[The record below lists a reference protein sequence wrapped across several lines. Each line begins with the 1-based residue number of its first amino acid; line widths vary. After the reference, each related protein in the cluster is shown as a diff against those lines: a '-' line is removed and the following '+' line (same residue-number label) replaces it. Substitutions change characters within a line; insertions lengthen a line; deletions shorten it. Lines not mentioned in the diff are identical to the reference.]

1 MRISTGFG
9 PLITFVECLQQ
20 RAQRVNSTAVTA
32 SDTAIRQR
40 SLRNLDASLVA
51 GGAGDHSHLV
61 RAPKALG
68 VHRTRE
74 ESPDEVILIEAEE
87 GVQRMTMCEMFDSF
101 EALKVC
107 VG

>member
-1 MRISTGFG
+1 M
-9 PLITFVECLQQ
+9 TFVQSPQQ
-20 RAQRVNSTAVTA
+20 LTQRVNSTAVTA
-32 SDTAIRQR
+32 NDTAVRLR
-40 SLRNLDASLVA
+40 SLRNLDCSLIA
-51 GGAGDHSHLV
+51 GGADDPFHLV

-74 ESPDEVILIEAEE
+74 EWPDKMILIETEY
-87 GVQRMTMCEMFDSF
+87 GVQRMTVEMFDSF